1 MRTWI
6 PDSRKFAYLNWKQVD
21 ALPRDKTLLV
31 LPTGAI
37 EQHGHHLPVAM
48 DTLAANLL
56 LGKALELIPEDMPIY
71 ALETICYGKSN
82 EHIGF
87 PGTISMSA
95 TTYMAVLR
103 DIGASIHAAG
113 FKKLLFFNC
122 HGGNA
127 ALNDVM
133 ARDLRAEFGLR
144 TFHMGGSAGAVFEG
158 LSPQEKKYGFHAN
171 EMETAWLLAETPELV
186 DTTAYTSNY
195 IAHIDEPSILSP
207 EGGAVNFAWLTRDIA
222 ASGVLGD
229 PTPATAENGHKWIAA
244 CAAKAAEALQAAY
257 HYENLYKP

>member
-1 MRTWI
+1 M
-6 PDSRKFAYLNWKQVD
+6 
-21 ALPRDKTLLV
+21 
-31 LPTGAI
+31 
-37 EQHGHHLPVAM
+37 H
-48 DTLAANLL
+48 
-56 LGKALELIPEDMPIY
+56 IY
-71 ALETICYGKSN
+71 ALETVCYGKSN

-95 TTYMAVLR
+95 TTYMSVLH
-103 DIGASIHAAG
+103 DVGASVHAAG

-144 TFHMGGSAGAVFEG
+144 TFHMGGSAGAKMEG
-158 LSPQEKKYGFHAN
+158 LSPQEQKYGFHAN
-171 EMETAWLLAETPELV
+171 EFETALLLAATPDLV

-195 IAHIDEPSILSP
+195 IAHVDQPSILSP

-229 PTPATAENGHKWIAA
+229 PSAATAENGHKWIAA
-244 CAAKAAEALQAAY
+244 GAAKAAEALQAAY